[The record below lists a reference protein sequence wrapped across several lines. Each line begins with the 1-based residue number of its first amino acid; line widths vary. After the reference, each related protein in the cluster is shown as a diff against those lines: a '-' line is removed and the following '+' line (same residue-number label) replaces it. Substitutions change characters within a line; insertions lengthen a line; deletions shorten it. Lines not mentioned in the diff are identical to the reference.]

1 MKRTTAFIFL
11 TVLIIILLMMSC
23 GQKPSTQNAQPQ
35 QEESYVI
42 GRVIDVRI
50 IETDAEIYEKNH
62 DAWTL
67 KRTSKNLELQQGKE
81 IRGHRSICEA
91 TILVNGDNY
100 PSVYYDNKLRIRE
113 GDVLSIPED
122 AIQYDSKTIES
133 AAIRSFARSK

>member
-67 KRTSKNLELQQGKE
+67 KRTSKNLELQQGEE

-100 PSVYYDNKLRIRE
+100 TSVYYDNKLRIRE